1 MAISRLRLGAAALT
15 GIVLSLSVASCAG
28 DTPAASGATSTD
40 AAIGAVD
47 LSDVCPATVVIQTD
61 WNPQAEQGGL
71 YQLLGPNPT
80 IDADAKVVRGPLY
93 ASGEYTG
100 VDVEVRAGGPAIG
113 FTPVPSQM
121 YSDKDVLLGW
131 VNTDEAVQ
139 NSVAMPTTA
148 VLATF
153 EKAPWMIMWD
163 PATYPDVQTIKDLS
177 STDATVRYFAGATW
191 MEYLTGSGQL
201 REDQVDGSYDG
212 TPANFVAA
220 QGKDAQQGFATDEP
234 YVYQNELPSWGKPV
248 DYQLIA
254 DTGYPLYAVALSVR
268 TEDVAAQADCLKKL
282 IPVVQQATVDYFADP
297 TTANALVVE
306 AVEKFNTGWVYDAG
320 QAADGTTQ
328 QIDLGIVANGP
339 DGTLGS
345 FEEAR
350 VQTILDIAS
359 PILTKDGTAPAE
371 GLTAKDLFTNE
382 FLDPSI
388 ALPAA
393 G

>member
-1 MAISRLRLGAAALT
+1 
-15 GIVLSLSVASCAG
+15 
-28 DTPAASGATSTD
+28 
-40 AAIGAVD
+40 
-47 LSDVCPATVVIQTD
+47 
-61 WNPQAEQGGL
+61 
-71 YQLLGPNPT
+71 
-80 IDADAKVVRGPLY
+80 
-93 ASGEYTG
+93 
-100 VDVEVRAGGPAIG
+100 
-113 FTPVPSQM
+113 
-121 YSDKDVLLGW
+121 
-131 VNTDEAVQ
+131 
-139 NSVAMPTTA
+139 
-148 VLATF
+148 
-153 EKAPWMIMWD
+153 
-163 PATYPDVQTIKDLS
+163 
-177 STDATVRYFAGATW
+177 

-268 TEDVAAQADCLKKL
+268 TEDVTAQADCLKKL
-282 IPVVQQATVDYFADP
+282 VPVVQQATVDYFADP
-297 TTANALVVE
+297 STANALVVE

-345 FEEAR
+345 FDESRA
-350 VQTILDIAS
+350 QTILDITT
-359 PILTKDGTAPAE
+359 PILTKDGTPPAE
-371 GLTAKDLFTNE
+371 GLTAKALFTNE

>member
-15 GIVLSLSVASCAG
+15 GIALTLSATACAG
-28 DTPAASGATSTD
+28 DAPASSTTSTD

-71 YQLLGPNPT
+71 YQLLGPDPT

-93 ASGEYTG
+93 AHGEYTG

-113 FTPVPSQM
+113 FQPVPSQM
-121 YSDKDVLLGW
+121 YADKDVLLGW
-131 VNTDEAVQ
+131 VNMDEAVQ

-148 VLATF
+148 VFATF

-163 PATYPDVQTIKDLS
+163 PATYPDVHTIADLKD
-177 STDATVRYFAGATW
+177 TDATVRYFAGATW

-268 TEDVAAQADCLKKL
+268 TADVTGQADCLKKL
-282 IPVVQQATVDYFADP
+282 VPVVQQATVDYFADP
-297 TTANALVVE
+297 AAANALVVE

-320 QAADGTTQ
+320 QAQDGTTQ
-328 QIDLGIVANGP
+328 QLDLGIVSNG
-339 DGTLGS
+339 DDDTLGD
-345 FEEAR
+345 FDETR
-350 VQTILDIAS
+350 VQTILDITT
-359 PILTKDGTAPAE
+359 PILTADGTAPAA
-371 GLTAKDLFTNE
+371 GLAASDLVTNE

-388 ALPAA
+388 GLLAA

>member
-15 GIVLSLSVASCAG
+15 GLALTLSAAACAG
-28 DTPAASGATSTD
+28 DTPAATATSSD
-40 AAIGAVD
+40 AAIGSVD
-47 LSDVCPATVVIQTD
+47 LSGVCPATVVIQTD

-71 YQLLGPNPT
+71 YQLLGPDPT

-93 ASGEYTG
+93 AHGEYTG

-113 FTPVPSQM
+113 FQPVPSQM
-121 YSDKDVLLGW
+121 YADKDVLLGW

-148 VLATF
+148 VFATF

-163 PATYPDVQTIKDLS
+163 PATYPDVQAIADLKD
-177 STDATVRYFAGATW
+177 TDATVRYFAGATW

-201 REDQVDGSYDG
+201 REDQIDGSYDG

-268 TEDVAAQADCLKKL
+268 TADVTGQAACLMKL
-282 IPVVQQATVDYFADP
+282 VPVVQQATVDYFADP
-297 TTANALVVE
+297 AAANALVVE

-320 QAADGTTQ
+320 QADDGTTQ
-328 QIDLGIVANGP
+328 QLDLGIVSNGE
-339 DGTLGS
+339 DDTLGD
-345 FEEAR
+345 FDEAR
-350 VQTILDIAS
+350 VQKILDITT
-359 PILTKDGTAPAE
+359 PILTADGTPPAD
-371 GLTAKDLFTNE
+371 GLTAAALFTNE

-388 ALPAA
+388 GLPADS
-393 G
+393 